1 MGRNFICFSAYYHIH
16 FANFKAFT
24 KITMEIIQTPL
35 NKGQYF
41 EEITQ
46 KTTLTLHHTAG
57 AGIGGDLAHLF
68 NANPTRVA
76 TQYGLTRKGEIEQL
90 FPDKFWASAINAK
103 NGMGKQMLGLEKQSI
118 QIELYNWGALT
129 LCKEIGTWHNWTAWK
144 MQPNGNAA
152 FFPTTR
158 NQVQNVCVLET
169 AFRGAYA
176 FEAYTQVQIESL
188 AQWITAKMQEHDI
201 ARAGLLAGNITAA
214 DFELNAEARNGK
226 GGVWA
231 HTNYRKD
238 KSDICPQPALLEML
252 NSL

>member
-1 MGRNFICFSAYYHIH
+1 M
-16 FANFKAFT
+16 
-24 KITMEIIQTPL
+24 IIEQTPL
-35 NKGQYF
+35 EEGQYF
-41 EEITQ
+41 EQETQ

-68 NANPTRVA
+68 NANTTRVA
-76 TQYGLTRKGEIEQL
+76 TAYGLTRLGEVEQL

-103 NGMGKQMLGLEKQSI
+103 NAMGKQILQLEKQSL
-118 QIELYNWGALT
+118 QIELYSWGALT

-144 MQPNGNAA
+144 MQANGNLA

-158 NQVQNVCVLET
+158 NQVQNVCVFET
-169 AFRGAYA
+169 AFRGAFA
-176 FEAYTQVQIESL
+176 FEAYTDVQIERL
-188 AQWITAKMQEHDI
+188 AEWITTKMQEHDI
-201 ARAGLLAGNITAA
+201 PRAGLLAGNITAA
-214 DFELNAEARNGK
+214 DFELNAEAKAGK

-238 KSDICPQPALLEML
+238 KSDLCPQPALLEML